1 MISCS
6 LFYFYNMLILPAIDI
21 IDGKCVR
28 LTKGDYETKKIYNE
42 NPLEVAKEFEA
53 NGITHLHLV
62 DLDGAKNGA
71 VVNWNVLETITK
83 NTMLKVDFSGGIK
96 TKQAAQKSFD
106 LGANQIA
113 VGSLAVKNQKEF
125 VDWIWAFGEEKLI
138 LGADVMNEKIAIN
151 GWQETS
157 TKSIYDFLDYYFEEG
172 IDYVLCTDVSKDGM
186 LQGPAIQLY
195 QDILEEYEELN
206 LIASGGV
213 SCVDDLIQL
222 KEIGCYAA
230 IVGKAFYEG
239 KISMNDLKQF
249 V

>member
-1 MISCS
+1 
-6 LFYFYNMLILPAIDI
+6 MLIVPAIDI

-28 LTKGDYETKKIYNE
+28 LTKGDYDTKKIYNE
-42 NPLEVAKEFEA
+42 NPLEMAKEFEA

-62 DLDGAKNGA
+62 DLDGAKKGA
-71 VVNWNVLETITK
+71 VVNWKVLEDITK
-83 NTMLKVDFSGGIK
+83 HTSLTVDFSGGIK
-96 TKQAAQKSFD
+96 TRQAVQKCFD

-138 LGADVMNEKIAIN
+138 LGADVMNERIAIN

-172 IDYVLCTDVSKDGM
+172 IDYVLCTDISKDGM
-186 LQGPAIQLY
+186 LQGPSFQLY
-195 QDILEEYEELN
+195 QDIIEEYEELK
-206 LIASGGV
+206 LIASGGI
-213 SCVDDLIQL
+213 SSINDLRKL

-230 IVGKAFYEG
+230 VVGKAFYEG
-239 KISMNDLKQF
+239 KISMKELADFQ
-249 V
+249 